1 MDLPNDAVIESKKC
15 DGTDLN
21 SRVTKLEEKNQ
32 HQEVKIEVVQTQLEE
47 ERKLSKQL
55 SSRISQLELQTIQ
68 VSPKMTNF
76 LSDRNILIVYFLLTS
91 LIRKCY
97 QLTYVV
103 K

>member
-55 SSRISQLELQTIQ
+55 SSRISQLEAPADPSFSKNDQLLKR
-68 VSPKMTNF
+68 PKHSYRLPPPNVPKT
-76 LSDRNILIVYFLLTS
+76 
-91 LIRKCY
+91 
-97 QLTYVV
+97 
-103 K
+103 